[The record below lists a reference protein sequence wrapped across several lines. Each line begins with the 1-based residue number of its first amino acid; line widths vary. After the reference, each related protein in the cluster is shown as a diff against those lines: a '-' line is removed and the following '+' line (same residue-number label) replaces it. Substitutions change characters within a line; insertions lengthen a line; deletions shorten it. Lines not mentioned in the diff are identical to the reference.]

1 MREDFSA
8 AMPPANDAASA
19 TATHIRFADPLAGPP
34 PQPNTP
40 EGFAALA
47 VFAAD
52 WSSDQVTLAK
62 PANDFL
68 PDPAPLTATAALA
81 QASFDAKAHDRS
93 EGPGWFGC
101 AAAAVWAGI
110 AGGAPLAYWGAQAL
124 AAQHPALLAA
134 LAAVVVF
141 PSVLILMGSSA
152 ARDAARARAEARRMA
167 ALAGGAFGHS
177 DAPITAVEKFGAA
190 VRTEIDALETVVER
204 AMSRLSALEQA
215 TARSRQEFGRA
226 VSDAEEGAKALT
238 ANFDREIGAFEQ
250 LNFDLRTQTEHMGQ
264 SVSRQVRLMREASRL
279 VSQEVQNADEVIA
292 QRLDDIAAVSAVLG
306 EKAAE
311 IGAAVD
317 NANTGAQ
324 MLSASMGQSLEVLHG
339 VAQVN
344 DRARRQVN
352 EAAEIAADAAMG
364 VRETSLAANQAAQ
377 AVRDAAAQAVDD
389 ASRAAAAIRA
399 EALSMTELAQATLGQ
414 LEAAAMAARD
424 ASAQAEA
431 AAERQSANI
440 QRRLASMSEAVRVAQ
455 QRPVAQAQAEAMRAA
470 AASGRPAPAPAQ
482 SWSRPAPTPANDY
495 PAAAPARRRA
505 AIDLVVA
512 AGLVIADVIRDIDL
526 DRILARARF
535 GEAARRRAVRELAPT
550 AIERLAVHLA
560 RDEEARFQA
569 QSLRRDAAPNLDTR
583 PVRDSLAGDE
593 LAAWLLL
600 DASLG

>member
-1 MREDFSA
+1 MRQEFCA
-8 AMPPANDAASA
+8 AMPPAKDAASA
-19 TATHIRFADPLAGPP
+19 ATTHVQFNDPLAGPSP
-34 PQPNTP
+34 RPNTP

-52 WSSDQVTLAK
+52 WSSDQVSLAK

-68 PDPAPLTATAALA
+68 PDPAPLTATAAPTQSSL
-81 QASFDAKAHDRS
+81 DAKSHDRS

-110 AGGAPLAYWGAQAL
+110 AGGAPLAYWGGEAL

-141 PSVLILMGSSA
+141 PSMLILMGSSA
-152 ARDAARARAEARRMA
+152 ARDAARARAESRRMA
-167 ALAGGAFGHS
+167 TIAGSAFGHS
-177 DAPITAVEKFGAA
+177 DAPITAVEKFSAA
-190 VRTEIDALETVVER
+190 VRTEIGALETVVER
-204 AMSRLSALEQA
+204 AMTRLNALEQA
-215 TARSRQEFGRA
+215 TVRSRQEFGRA
-226 VSDAEEGAKALT
+226 VADAEQGAQALT

-250 LNFDLRTQTEHMGQ
+250 LNFDLRTQTENMGQ

-279 VSQEVQNADEVIA
+279 VSQEVQNVDDVLA
-292 QRLDDIAAVSAVLG
+292 QRLGDFTAVSAVLG
-306 EKAAE
+306 ERAAE

-364 VRETSLAANQAAQ
+364 MRETSLAANQAAQ

-399 EALSMTELAQATLGQ
+399 EALSMTEQAQATLGQ
-414 LEAAAMAARD
+414 LEAAALAARD

-440 QRRLASMSEAVRVAQ
+440 QRRLASMSETVRVAQ
-455 QRPVAQAQAEAMRAA
+455 HRPAAPPAAEPMRA
-470 AASGRPAPAPAQ
+470 AASGRAAPSQ
-482 SWSRPAPTPANDY
+482 SWSRPAPAPANDY
-495 PAAAPARRRA
+495 PASAPARRRA
-505 AIDLVVA
+505 AIDLVAA
-512 AGLVIADVIRDIDL
+512 AGLGSADVIRDIDL

-535 GEAARRRAVRELAPT
+535 GEAARRRAVRELAPS
-550 AIERLAVHLA
+550 AIERMAVHLA